1 MEKCVPCQAVGQKS
15 PPELM
20 EITPTPDTQWPSLA
34 MDFYGPIPNTGQY
47 LLVLIDIYSKFP
59 EIEIV
64 NSTEAKA
71 CIPKLDKVF
80 ATHGIPAKLKS
91 DNGPPFNGKEF
102 ENYMTALGIEWK
114 PSTSLWPQGNANV
127 ESIMRPIGKVMK
139 TSLLEGKNWRQELQR
154 FLLNY
159 CSTPHKT
166 TGVAPCELL
175 FNRQIQGQLPQLQIK
190 NIISKHREA
199 KQNIERKKEENK
211 VYYDMKKRAKYSDT
225 KVGDTVICMQKK
237 SDKLTPR
244 FSPEMLTVT
253 ERSGA
258 KVTFVFKRIK
268 LEIR

>member
-1 MEKCVPCQAVGQKS
+1 
-15 PPELM
+15 
-20 EITPTPDTQWPSLA
+20 
-34 MDFYGPIPNTGQY
+34 MDFYGPISNTGQY

-71 CIPKLDKVF
+71 CIPKMDKIF

-114 PSTSLWPQGNANV
+114 PSTPLWPQGNANV

-139 TSLLEGKNWRQELQR
+139 TSLLEGKNWRHKLQR

-159 CSTPHKT
+159 RSTPHKA

-190 NIISKHREA
+190 N
-199 KQNIERKKEENK
+199 N
-211 VYYDMKKRAKYSDT
+211 
-225 KVGDTVICMQKK
+225 
-237 SDKLTPR
+237 
-244 FSPEMLTVT
+244 
-253 ERSGA
+253 
-258 KVTFVFKRIK
+258 
-268 LEIR
+268 